1 MSEVKRYTIGALVA
15 NKSGVLTRIS
25 GLFAR
30 RGYNI
35 ESISACATEDSDISR
50 LTIIL
55 NGDDYVLY
63 QMIKQMDKLED
74 VIKIGCADELD
85 CVYRELALIKVTA
98 PAEKR
103 RLIVEATE
111 IYKAK
116 VVDLS
121 PDTMI
126 LEITGDPSKL
136 DAFIKVI
143 EPYGI
148 LEMQRTGVTVL
159 ARGKH
164 TLKDRDCYSDHI
176 K

>member
-63 QMIKQMDKLED
+63 QMIKQLDKLED